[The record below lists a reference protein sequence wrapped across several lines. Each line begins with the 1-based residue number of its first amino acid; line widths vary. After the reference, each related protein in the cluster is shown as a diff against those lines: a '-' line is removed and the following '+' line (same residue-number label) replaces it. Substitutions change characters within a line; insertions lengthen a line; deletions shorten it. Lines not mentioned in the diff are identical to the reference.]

1 MPPIKT
7 KRAFAFEIPF
17 LDVRN
22 KHTTSGNKNTTITP
36 SYLNCDKIM
45 ANASIILETSSDEV
59 LSTVKLTGI
68 GIICIKIRTNPMT
81 MSAKYDD
88 SNKIFFLLGKS
99 SNAIKGIVIGNN
111 PRVSG
116 CENTAEVKEI
126 EEIGQLLKIKYIES
140 R

>member
-1 MPPIKT
+1 
-7 KRAFAFEIPF
+7 
-17 LDVRN
+17 
-22 KHTTSGNKNTTITP
+22 
-36 SYLNCDKIM
+36 M

-68 GIICIKIRTNPMT
+68 GIICVKIRTNAMT
-81 MSAKYDD
+81 KSAKYDD

>member
-1 MPPIKT
+1 
-7 KRAFAFEIPF
+7 
-17 LDVRN
+17 
-22 KHTTSGNKNTTITP
+22 
-36 SYLNCDKIM
+36 M

-59 LSTVKLTGI
+59 SSMKVTGI

-99 SNAIKGIVIGNN
+99 NNAIKRIVIGKN
-111 PRVSG
+111 PRDSE
-116 CENTAEVKEI
+116 CEKTAGIKEI
-126 EEIGQLLKIKYIES
+126 EDKDQILKIKYIES